1 MSDELTLDIQLPQLE
16 LLHLLADGCE
26 HSGQELANI
35 LGVSRTSI
43 WKQLA
48 KLDALGIE
56 LVSRPGHGYCIA
68 GGLDLLSQ
76 SQILNALNGC
86 CVDSI
91 DKIIVLNAVDSTN
104 AFLLRQEPAERIT
117 ICLAECQTAGRGRRG
132 RTWVSP
138 FAKNIYLS
146 LKITVES
153 GINAFEGLSLAVGVA
168 SARALR
174 SLNISELQLKWP
186 NDLLWRGRKLGGILI
201 EVVGDPAGR
210 CHIVVGIGLNVTSEK
225 SMQTSIEQSWASL
238 ADIGQALSIDVPG
251 RSAIAAAML
260 NEIIPLLANYEQKD
274 FSHYREEWQSLNAHA
289 GKEVDIHVG
298 ANVMSGVAVGVNA
311 VGALILQTQDKGE
324 MIFHGGEVS
333 LRGVA
338 Q

>member
-1 MSDELTLDIQLPQLE
+1 MADELLLDIQLPQMA
-16 LLHLLADGCE
+16 LLQLLADGRE

-48 KLDALGIE
+48 KLEPLGIE
-56 LVSRPGHGYCIA
+56 VVSRPGHGYCIA

-76 SQILNALNGC
+76 QQILTGLDDRSAEI
-86 CVDSI
+86 I
-91 DKIIVLNAVDSTN
+91 DQLIVLNAVDSTN
-104 AFLLRQEPAERIT
+104 AFLLRQEPAERMT

-146 LKITVES
+146 LKITIES

-168 SARALR
+168 SVRALS
-174 SLNISELQLKWP
+174 SLNISGLQLKWP

-210 CHIVVGIGLNVTSEK
+210 CHIVLGIGLNVSSEK
-225 SMQTSIEQSWASL
+225 SMQASIEQPWVSL
-238 ADIGQALSIDVPG
+238 ADIGRSLAIPVPG
-251 RSAIAAAML
+251 RSAIVAAML
-260 NEIIPLLANYEQKD
+260 NEIAPLLADYEEKD
-274 FSHYREEWQSLNAHA
+274 FSYYRDEWQSLNAHA
-289 GKEVDIHVG
+289 GQCVDIHLG
-298 ANVMSGVAVGVNA
+298 AHAVSGVVLGVNP
-311 VGALILQTQDKGE
+311 VGALLLQTKDKGE
-324 MIFHGGEVS
+324 MVFHGGEVS
-333 LRGVA
+333 LRGIA